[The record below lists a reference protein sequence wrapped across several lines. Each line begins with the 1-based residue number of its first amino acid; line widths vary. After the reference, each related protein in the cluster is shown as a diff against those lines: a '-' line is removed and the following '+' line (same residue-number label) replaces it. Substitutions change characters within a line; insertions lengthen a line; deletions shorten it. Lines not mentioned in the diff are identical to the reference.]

1 MRLIINGKKAQQPE
15 IREAVETIRS
25 EGTALEVRVT
35 YEYGDIARFV
45 QEAVA
50 DEVKRLIV
58 GGGDGTINEIVN
70 ALLKIP
76 ESMRPELAI
85 LPLGTAN
92 DLATSCHIPKEPLDS
107 LELAIKGQCYAID
120 AVQANDRYFINVAT
134 AGFGAE
140 VTANTPTEL
149 KNFLGGGAYTI
160 TGVLKAVHFVPYH
173 GKIWTEHVEVE
184 GDSVVAAVCNGRQ
197 AGGGQVLAP
206 HAYLDDGL
214 LDVIFIQDFEL
225 TDIPQVLL
233 ELANLGSE
241 GTFVK
246 YFKTPWV
253 ECETQEQM
261 PTNLDGEPYSSRH
274 IRFEIIPKA
283 IKLVMPMTTPLLEG
297 QDI

>member
-25 EGTALEVRVT
+25 EGNALEVRVT

-45 QEAVA
+45 QEAVS

-58 GGGDGTINEIVN
+58 GGGDGTLNEIVN
-70 ALLKIP
+70 ALLNIP
-76 ESMRPELAI
+76 EPVRPELAI

-92 DLATSCHIPKEPLDS
+92 DLATSCHIPKEPLEA
-107 LELAIKGQCYAID
+107 LELAVKGETHVID
-120 AVQANDRYFINVAT
+120 AVEANDRYFINVAT

-160 TGVLKAVHFVPYH
+160 TGVLKAAHFVPYH
-173 GKIWTEHVEVE
+173 GKIWTDSVEVE
-184 GDSVVAAVCNGRQ
+184 GDSVVVAVCNGRQ
-197 AGGGQVLAP
+197 AGGGQLLAP

-214 LDVIFIQDFEL
+214 LDVVFIQDFEL
-225 TDIPQVLL
+225 TDIPQVLFELRNL
-233 ELANLGSE
+233 END

-246 YFKTPWV
+246 YFKTPWL
-253 ECETQEQM
+253 ECETKEQM

-274 IRFEIIPKA
+274 IRFEIISKA
-283 IKLVMPMTTPLLEG
+283 IKLVMPMTTPLLKG
-297 QDI
+297 HI

>member
-1 MRLIINGKKAQQPE
+1 MRLILNGKKAQLPE

-25 EGTALEVRVT
+25 EGNALEVRVT

-58 GGGDGTINEIVN
+58 GGGDGTVNEMVN
-70 ALLKIP
+70 ALLNTE
-76 ESMRPELAI
+76 ESVRPELAI
-85 LPLGTAN
+85 MPLGTAN
-92 DLATSCHIPKEPLDS
+92 DLATSCHIPKEPLEA
-107 LELAIKGQCYAID
+107 LELAIKGEAHVID
-120 AVQANDRYFINVAT
+120 AVAANDHYFINVAT

-140 VTANTPTEL
+140 VTASTPTEL

-160 TGVLKAVHFVPYH
+160 TGVLKAAHFVPYH
-173 GKIWTEHVEVE
+173 GKIWTEDVEVE

-206 HAYLDDGL
+206 QAYLDDGL
-214 LDVIFIQDFEL
+214 LDVIFVQDFEL

-233 ELANLGSE
+233 ELKNLGND

-274 IRFEIIPKA
+274 IRFEIVPKA
-283 IKLVMPMTTPLLEG
+283 IQLVMPMTTPLLE
-297 QDI
+297 

>member
-1 MRLIINGKKAQQPE
+1 MRLILNGKKAHLPE
-15 IREAVETIRS
+15 IREAVEIIRS
-25 EGTALEVRVT
+25 EGNALEVRVT
-35 YEYGDIARFV
+35 YEYGDVARFV
-45 QEAVA
+45 QEAVV
-50 DEVKRLIV
+50 DDVKRLIV
-58 GGGDGTINEIVN
+58 GGGDGTVNEIVN
-70 ALLKIP
+70 ALLNIP
-76 ESMRPELAI
+76 EPVRPELAI

-92 DLATSCHIPKEPLDS
+92 DLATSCHIPKEPLEA
-107 LELAIKGQCYAID
+107 LELAIKGETHAID

-184 GDSVVAAVCNGRQ
+184 GASVVAAVCNGRQ

-214 LDVIFIQDFEL
+214 LDVIFIQDFQL
-225 TDIPQVLL
+225 SDIPQVLL
-233 ELANLGSE
+233 ELAHLGSE
-241 GTFVK
+241 GSFVK
-246 YFKTPWV
+246 YFKTPWL
-253 ECETQEQM
+253 ECETKEQM

-274 IRFEIIPKA
+274 IRFEIVPKA
-283 IKLVMPMTTPLLEG
+283 IKLVMPMTTPLLK
-297 QDI
+297 